1 MEVNIRIQLKGFK
14 MDVLRKKKR
23 WSKGMLFLIISL
35 IKLADFQNFI
45 HVLILKID
53 SYTHYV
59 YKKYILIL
67 ENPEKYKNYQNNLQ
81 PQYTTKDNY
90 F

>member
-45 HVLILKID
+45 HVLILKI
-53 SYTHYV
+53 
-59 YKKYILIL
+59 
-67 ENPEKYKNYQNNLQ
+67 
-81 PQYTTKDNY
+81 
-90 F
+90 